1 MRPVWIAFLVYVVA
15 VVAVLGLQLAAVTAL
30 VGWPGEVGLGRDAL
44 ATLLAGVPASS
55 LALIAIALLAGGRP
69 PSRTLRL
76 RRGRISGR
84 GLTLVVLGTLALSQA
99 LESLTI
105 VLGVGPGP
113 ALDWIARTMADA
125 PPLGVLL
132 AVLVVGLLAPL
143 GEEVF
148 FRGYLQ
154 TRLRQVWRPGPA
166 ILVTAL
172 AFGVIHGEP
181 VHGVLAFGLG
191 LYLGLVTERA
201 ESVVP
206 AVICHAANNTV
217 SVVLSAWVG
226 SPVTVGMNAAIL
238 AATAPVV
245 LGAIW
250 WMRRLPAPR
259 EASA

>member
-1 MRPVWIAFLVYVVA
+1 MRPVWIALLVYIVA
-15 VVAVLGLQLAAVTAL
+15 VVAVLGLQLAAVTAI
-30 VGWPGEVGLGRDAL
+30 VGWPGSVELQRDAL

-69 PSRTLRL
+69 ASLTLRL
-76 RRGRISGR
+76 RRGRITGR
-84 GLTLVVLGTLALSQA
+84 RLAIVVLGTLALSQA
-99 LESLTI
+99 LESLT
-105 VLGVGPGP
+105 VLLGMGPGP

-154 TRLRQVWRPGPA
+154 TRLRQVWSPGPA

-181 VHGVLAFGLG
+181 VHGVLAFALG

-201 ESVVP
+201 ESMVP
-206 AVICHAANNTV
+206 AVLCHAANNTV

-226 SPVTVGMNAAIL
+226 SPMTVGLNAAVL
-238 AATAPVV
+238 LVTAPVV
-245 LGAIW
+245 VGAIW
-250 WMRRLPAPR
+250 WMGRLPRAG
-259 EASA
+259 EVSA